1 MKVTH
6 TSVQA
11 RKILLAFLTIVLL
24 ITIAAIVLRNAIS
37 QKLDNISKLSVGNNH
52 NTELPEKTL
61 LLLQQ
66 ADNDFQAFLVNRD
79 KQKKHDY
86 EAKLSTAFNNINI
99 LLKQKIT
106 TDGLYSHSELKNWF
120 RQKVVLSGEL
130 VQLKQG
136 FDSLVTNYS
145 DVTPEVTLAPVPVMA
160 IVTHKDTIKT
170 VKAHSDTI
178 VAHTVKKT
186 GLFTRLK
193 AAILNK
199 QPAAISTTVIN
210 HNSDMGQINTNAV
223 AQKIVT
229 QNNNAYNA
237 KLKQLQ
243 TQNNKILNTQRGL
256 ILFNSHMIS
265 ELDGII
271 STIKDI
277 NFSMAT
283 DFKEKALR
291 SYRESA
297 NQLNLLYLVALVLV
311 IVFSG
316 LIILFILQLNRS
328 ELKLRREIE
337 TSVALAQQKTDL
349 LYHMSHEI
357 RNPLTAIKGAL
368 YSINR
373 KLPLSKQKEMLDSIT
388 LSSDMMLTTLNDT
401 LDAAKMETNEL
412 KIHTEPFTPYFE
424 IQQVIDSMAF
434 SARSKK
440 LYLEYNFNGNKAA
453 VLEGDGFRLKQ
464 ILINLLSNAIK
475 YTLSGGVTVNATLAD
490 GDGTLRVDVTD
501 TGLGISED
509 QQNNLFSKYYQTN
522 SSKGQ
527 LGTGLGLFIC
537 KQLIKLQDGKISV
550 KSNVGA
556 GVTFTF
562 SIPYKLAPVKLKD
575 KPVVDLELKLAGK
588 SILAVDDNP
597 LNLLLLK
604 KLMQKWQLSFHEASS
619 GKEALEILSK
629 NNIDIIFT
637 DLIMPGM
644 SGEKLISAIKKLLSP
659 MNQIPVIIMSGDD
672 GLNEDKIAAMGCCG
686 KITKPFIQS
695 ELLEQLT
702 DALKYN

>member
-1 MKVTH
+1 
-6 TSVQA
+6 
-11 RKILLAFLTIVLL
+11 
-24 ITIAAIVLRNAIS
+24 
-37 QKLDNISKLSVGNNH
+37 
-52 NTELPEKTL
+52 
-61 LLLQQ
+61 
-66 ADNDFQAFLVNRD
+66 
-79 KQKKHDY
+79 
-86 EAKLSTAFNNINI
+86 
-99 LLKQKIT
+99 
-106 TDGLYSHSELKNWF
+106 
-120 RQKVVLSGEL
+120 
-130 VQLKQG
+130 
-136 FDSLVTNYS
+136 
-145 DVTPEVTLAPVPVMA
+145 
-160 IVTHKDTIKT
+160 
-170 VKAHSDTI
+170 
-178 VAHTVKKT
+178 
-186 GLFTRLK
+186 
-193 AAILNK
+193 
-199 QPAAISTTVIN
+199 
-210 HNSDMGQINTNAV
+210 
-223 AQKIVT
+223 
-229 QNNNAYNA
+229 
-237 KLKQLQ
+237 
-243 TQNNKILNTQRGL
+243 
-256 ILFNSHMIS
+256 
-265 ELDGII
+265 
-271 STIKDI
+271 
-277 NFSMAT
+277 
-283 DFKEKALR
+283 
-291 SYRESA
+291 
-297 NQLNLLYLVALVLV
+297 VLV

-316 LIILFILQLNRS
+316 LLILFILQLNRS

-368 YSINR
+368 CSINR

-412 KIHTEPFTPYFE
+412 KIHSEPFTPYFE
-424 IQQVIDSMAF
+424 IQQVVNSMAF
-434 SARSKK
+434 SAESKK
-440 LYLEYNFNGNKAA
+440 LYLKYNFNGNKAA

-509 QQNNLFSKYYQTN
+509 QQANLFSKYYQTN
-522 SSKGQ
+522 SSKGK

-537 KQLIKLQDGKISV
+537 KQLIKLQGGKISV
-550 KSNVGA
+550 KSNVDA

-562 SIPYKLAPVKLKD
+562 SIPYKLAPGKSKD
-575 KPVVDLELKLAGK
+575 DPEVDLALILAGK

-604 KLMQKWQLSFHEASS
+604 KLMQKWKLSFHEASS

-644 SGEKLISAIKKLLSP
+644 SGEKLIGSIKKLLSP

-672 GLNEDKIAAMGCCG
+672 GLNEEKIAAMGCCG

-695 ELLEQLT
+695 ELLAQLT
-702 DALKYN
+702 GALKYN